1 MRLRKIFLRRL
12 WRESTSKYPIYLSL
26 AFVYVQLSDIDIFSR
41 EKKVSVSPVK
51 VTLTPSKEG
60 DEEPVDKILTL
71 ESDEDQDQ
79 EVDGETRKTPTLWE
93 RSLLMTEQ
101 PDEYDSDDDPEY
113 VPPAVIVD
121 TDLEYDEVTIFY
133 VRHSV
138 YILMFLFL
146 SYWMA
151 RTTRF
156 PTTSCMSLR
165 PTPRKTPLR

>member
-1 MRLRKIFLRRL
+1 M
-12 WRESTSKYPIYLSL
+12 
-26 AFVYVQLSDIDIFSR
+26 
-41 EKKVSVSPVK
+41 SVSPVK

-71 ESDEDQDQ
+71 ESDEEQ

-93 RSLLMTEQ
+93 RSLIMTEQ

-133 VRHSV
+133 VRHLV
-138 YILMFLFL
+138 YI
-146 SYWMA
+146 
-151 RTTRF
+151 
-156 PTTSCMSLR
+156 
-165 PTPRKTPLR
+165 